1 MRVFVA
7 FDTSVCKNLR
17 RRSALVEIGLRLGQ
31 GGTKQRNQTND
42 GGETPSHAKLLD
54 SLQKPTPLYPK
65 SRPKVRG
72 DMSAWDMLACI
83 AGPR

>member
-1 MRVFVA
+1 
-7 FDTSVCKNLR
+7 
-17 RRSALVEIGLRLGQ
+17 
-31 GGTKQRNQTND
+31 
-42 GGETPSHAKLLD
+42 
-54 SLQKPTPLYPK
+54 LQKPTPLYPK